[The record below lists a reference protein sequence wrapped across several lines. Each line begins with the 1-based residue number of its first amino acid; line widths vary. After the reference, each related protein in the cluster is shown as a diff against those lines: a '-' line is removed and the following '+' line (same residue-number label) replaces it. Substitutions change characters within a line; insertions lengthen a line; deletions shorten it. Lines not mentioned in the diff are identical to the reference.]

1 MGLQLHET
9 VYWKNFFEYQLPKLT
24 EAIENLSEN
33 IKRQK
38 DSEGTEKE
46 DLAPEKREALL
57 AVLQNPQ
64 KAEAFGRRITEQ
76 VETDDESP
84 EKIGYYAAKAILDG
98 SMDDLLIAICGW
110 SVSSLLD
117 SVNSDIWVL

>member
-9 VYWKNFFEYQLPKLT
+9 VYGKNFFEYQLPKLT

-76 VETDDESP
+76 VESDDESP
-84 EKIGYYAAKAILDG
+84 EKIGYFAALAILDG
-98 SMDDLLIAICGW
+98 CMDDLLIAICGW

-117 SVNSDIWVL
+117 SVNSDI

>member
-1 MGLQLHET
+1 MGLQFHET
-9 VYWKNFFEYQLPKLT
+9 VYGKKFFEYQLPKLT
-24 EAIENLSEN
+24 KAIESLSEN
-33 IKRQK
+33 MIRQN
-38 DSEGTEKE
+38 DNAGTEKE
-46 DLAPEKREALL
+46 ALAPEKREALL

-64 KAEAFGRRITEQ
+64 KAEAYGRRITEQ

-117 SVNSDIWVL
+117 SVNSDI

>member
-1 MGLQLHET
+1 MGLQFHET
-9 VYWKNFFEYQLPKLT
+9 EYGKKFFEYQLLKLT
-24 EAIENLSEN
+24 KAIESLSEN
-33 IKRQK
+33 MKSQN
-38 DSEGTEKE
+38 DNAGTEKE
-46 DLAPEKREALL
+46 ALAPDKREALL

-98 SMDDLLIAICGW
+98 SVDDLLIAICGW

-117 SVNSDIWVL
+117 SVNSDI

>member
-9 VYWKNFFEYQLPKLT
+9 VYGQNFFEYQLPKLT

-98 SMDDLLIAICGW
+98 SVDDLLIAICGW

-117 SVNSDIWVL
+117 SVNSDI

>member
-9 VYWKNFFEYQLPKLT
+9 VYGKNFFEYQLPKLT

-76 VETDDESP
+76 VETDDEST

-98 SMDDLLIAICGW
+98 SVDDLLIAICGW

-117 SVNSDIWVL
+117 SVNSDI

>member
-9 VYWKNFFEYQLPKLT
+9 VYGKNFFEYQLPKLT

-46 DLAPEKREALL
+46 DLAPEKRKRCLQFYRTPKKRKHL
-57 AVLQNPQ
+57 AGGSRNRWKQTMNHQKRLDIMPQ
-64 KAEAFGRRITEQ
+64 KRF
-76 VETDDESP
+76 
-84 EKIGYYAAKAILDG
+84 
-98 SMDDLLIAICGW
+98 
-110 SVSSLLD
+110 
-117 SVNSDIWVL
+117 

>member
-9 VYWKNFFEYQLPKLT
+9 VYGKNFFEYQLPKLT

-117 SVNSDIWVL
+117 TANSDI

>member
-9 VYWKNFFEYQLPKLT
+9 VYGKKFFEYQLPKLT

-57 AVLQNPQ
+57 AVLQSPQ

-117 SVNSDIWVL
+117 SVNSDI

>member
-9 VYWKNFFEYQLPKLT
+9 VYGKNFFEYQLPKLT

-110 SVSSLLD
+110 SISSLLD
-117 SVNSDIWVL
+117 SVNSDI

>member
-1 MGLQLHET
+1 MGLQFHET
-9 VYWKNFFEYQLPKLT
+9 VYGKKFFEYQLPKLT
-24 EAIENLSEN
+24 KAIESLSEN
-33 IKRQK
+33 MKRQN
-38 DSEGTEKE
+38 DNAGTEKE
-46 DLAPEKREALL
+46 ALAPEKREALL
-57 AVLQNPQ
+57 AVFQNPQ

-117 SVNSDIWVL
+117 SVNSDI

>member
-1 MGLQLHET
+1 MGLQFHET
-9 VYWKNFFEYQLPKLT
+9 VYGKNFFEYQLPKLT

-98 SMDDLLIAICGW
+98 SVDDLLIAICGW

-117 SVNSDIWVL
+117 SVNSDI

>member
-9 VYWKNFFEYQLPKLT
+9 VYGKNFFEYQLPKLT
-24 EAIENLSEN
+24 KAIESLSEN
-33 IKRQK
+33 MKRQN
-38 DSEGTEKE
+38 DNAGTEE
-46 DLAPEKREALL
+46 EALAPEKREALL

-76 VETDDESP
+76 VEPDDESP

-117 SVNSDIWVL
+117 TANSDI

>member
-9 VYWKNFFEYQLPKLT
+9 VYGKNFFEYQLPKLT

-46 DLAPEKREALL
+46 ALAPEKREALL

-98 SMDDLLIAICGW
+98 SVDDLLIAICGW

-117 SVNSDIWVL
+117 SVNSDI

>member
-9 VYWKNFFEYQLPKLT
+9 VYGKNFFEYQLPKLT

-46 DLAPEKREALL
+46 ALAPEKREALL

-117 SVNSDIWVL
+117 SVNSDI

>member
-9 VYWKNFFEYQLPKLT
+9 VYGKNFFEYQLPKLT

-57 AVLQNPQ
+57 AVLQNPT
-64 KAEAFGRRITEQ
+64 KAEAYGRGNTEQ

-117 SVNSDIWVL
+117 SVNSDI

>member
-9 VYWKNFFEYQLPKLT
+9 VYGKNFFEYQLPKLT

-98 SMDDLLIAICGW
+98 SVDDLLIAICGW

-117 SVNSDIWVL
+117 SVNSDI

>member
-9 VYWKNFFEYQLPKLT
+9 VYGKNFFEYQLPKLT

-33 IKRQK
+33 INRQK

-98 SMDDLLIAICGW
+98 SVDDLLIAICGW

-117 SVNSDIWVL
+117 SVNSDI

>member
-9 VYWKNFFEYQLPKLT
+9 VYGKNFFEYQLPKLT

-33 IKRQK
+33 MKRQNGS
-38 DSEGTEKE
+38 DRTEKE
-46 DLAPEKREALL
+46 VFAPEKREALL

-117 SVNSDIWVL
+117 SVNSNM

>member
-9 VYWKNFFEYQLPKLT
+9 VYGKNFFEYQLPKLT

-46 DLAPEKREALL
+46 DLAPEKKEALL

-117 SVNSDIWVL
+117 SVNSDI

>member
-9 VYWKNFFEYQLPKLT
+9 VYGKNFFEYQLPKLT

-76 VETDDESP
+76 VETDDEPP

-98 SMDDLLIAICGW
+98 SVDDLLIAICGW

-117 SVNSDIWVL
+117 SVNSDI

>member
-9 VYWKNFFEYQLPKLT
+9 VYGKNFFEYQLPKLT

-84 EKIGYYAAKAILDG
+84 EKIRYYAAKAILDG

-117 SVNSDIWVL
+117 SVNSDI

>member
-9 VYWKNFFEYQLPKLT
+9 VYGKNFFEYQLPKLT
-24 EAIENLSEN
+24 KSIESLSEN
-33 IKRQK
+33 MKRQN
-38 DSEGTEKE
+38 DNAGTEE
-46 DLAPEKREALL
+46 EALAPEKREALL

-117 SVNSDIWVL
+117 TANSDI

>member
-9 VYWKNFFEYQLPKLT
+9 VYGKNFFEYQLPKLT

-38 DSEGTEKE
+38 DSEGTEKQ

-117 SVNSDIWVL
+117 SVNSDI

>member
-9 VYWKNFFEYQLPKLT
+9 VYGKNFFEYQLPKLT

-98 SMDDLLIAICGW
+98 SVDDLLIAICGW

-117 SVNSDIWVL
+117 SVNSEI

>member
-9 VYWKNFFEYQLPKLT
+9 VYGKKFFEYQLPKLT

-46 DLAPEKREALL
+46 DLAPEKREA
-57 AVLQNPQ
+57 
-64 KAEAFGRRITEQ
+64 
-76 VETDDESP
+76 
-84 EKIGYYAAKAILDG
+84 
-98 SMDDLLIAICGW
+98 
-110 SVSSLLD
+110 
-117 SVNSDIWVL
+117 

>member
-1 MGLQLHET
+1 MGIKLHET
-9 VYWKNFFEYQLPKLT
+9 VYGKNFFEYQLPKLT

-98 SMDDLLIAICGW
+98 SVDDLLIAICGW

-117 SVNSDIWVL
+117 SVNSDI

>member
-9 VYWKNFFEYQLPKLT
+9 VYGKNFFEYRLPKLT

-98 SMDDLLIAICGW
+98 SVDDLLIAICGW

-117 SVNSDIWVL
+117 SVNSDI

>member
-1 MGLQLHET
+1 MGLQLHEA
-9 VYWKNFFEYQLPKLT
+9 VYGKNFFEYQLPELT

-64 KAEAFGRRITEQ
+64 KAEASGRRITEQ

-98 SMDDLLIAICGW
+98 SVDDLLIAICGW

-117 SVNSDIWVL
+117 SVNSDI

>member
-9 VYWKNFFEYQLPKLT
+9 VYGKNFFEYQLPKLT

-64 KAEAFGRRITEQ
+64 KAKAFGRRITEQ
-76 VETDDESP
+76 VEMDDESP

-98 SMDDLLIAICGW
+98 STDDLLIAIRGW

-117 SVNSDIWVL
+117 SVNSNM

>member
-9 VYWKNFFEYQLPKLT
+9 VYGKNFFEYQLPKLT

-46 DLAPEKREALL
+46 HLAPEKREALL

-117 SVNSDIWVL
+117 SVNSDI

>member
-9 VYWKNFFEYQLPKLT
+9 VYGKNFFEYQLPKLT

-46 DLAPEKREALL
+46 DLAPEKKGSVACGFTEPPKSGSVRQADHGTGG
-57 AVLQNPQ
+57 N
-64 KAEAFGRRITEQ
+64 GR
-76 VETDDESP
+76 
-84 EKIGYYAAKAILDG
+84 
-98 SMDDLLIAICGW
+98 
-110 SVSSLLD
+110 
-117 SVNSDIWVL
+117 

>member
-9 VYWKNFFEYQLPKLT
+9 VYGKNFFEYQLPKLT

-64 KAEAFGRRITEQ
+64 KSGSIWQADHGTGGNRR
-76 VETDDESP
+76 
-84 EKIGYYAAKAILDG
+84 
-98 SMDDLLIAICGW
+98 
-110 SVSSLLD
+110 
-117 SVNSDIWVL
+117 

>member
-9 VYWKNFFEYQLPKLT
+9 VYGKNFFEYQLPKLT

-46 DLAPEKREALL
+46 DLASEKREALL

-98 SMDDLLIAICGW
+98 SVDDLLIAICGW

-117 SVNSDIWVL
+117 SVNSDI

>member
-9 VYWKNFFEYQLPKLT
+9 VYGKNFFEYQLPKLT

-117 SVNSDIWVL
+117 SINSDI

>member
-9 VYWKNFFEYQLPKLT
+9 VYGKNFFEYQLPKLT

-64 KAEAFGRRITEQ
+64 KAEAFGRRITEK

-98 SMDDLLIAICGW
+98 SVDDLLIAICGW

-117 SVNSDIWVL
+117 SVNSDI

>member
-9 VYWKNFFEYQLPKLT
+9 VYGKNFFEYQLPKLT

-46 DLAPEKREALL
+46 DLATEKREALL

-98 SMDDLLIAICGW
+98 SVDDLLIAICGW

-117 SVNSDIWVL
+117 SVNSDI

>member
-9 VYWKNFFEYQLPKLT
+9 VYGKNFFEYQLPKLT

-57 AVLQNPQ
+57 AVLQNPK

-98 SMDDLLIAICGW
+98 SVDDLLIAICGW

-117 SVNSDIWVL
+117 SVNSDI